1 MIRLSHGEAYLP
13 HDKGNGAAATRLA
26 SNKSSY
32 LASGFDQST
41 TSQDVSRILGSLS
54 TSPDSKYS
62 VKFERHLFWNHILLA
77 IIFCLTELNVSTPQ
91 PAQSSFGMNKWHI
104 VYFYVIFVNTFA
116 VSFMS
121 QLKLSILS

>member
-26 SNKSSY
+26 SKKSSY

-54 TSPDSKYS
+54 ASPESKYS
-62 VKFERHLFWNHILLA
+62 VKFKLYLFCNQIFLA
-77 IIFCLTELNVSTPQ
+77 IIFC
-91 PAQSSFGMNKWHI
+91 
-104 VYFYVIFVNTFA
+104 
-116 VSFMS
+116 
-121 QLKLSILS
+121 